1 MLHILMSPLTKC
13 AAGLTSQHV
22 IKPSVLSS
30 GPTFNPKHEKA
41 KVKKKKKRSFTPGSD
56 LHVNKDN
63 I

>member
-1 MLHILMSPLTKC
+1 MSPLTKC

-41 KVKKKKKRSFTPGSD
+41 KVKKKVIHSWIRLARK
-56 LHVNKDN
+56 
-63 I
+63 